1 MMGGLL
7 NISHLIQDQPLHREI
22 SFFYVTS
29 DAKHG
34 WAQPLYGVTQTNW
47 YSMSATPTQI

>member
-22 SFFYVTS
+22 SFFTLHPMQNM
-29 DAKHG
+29 AGRNH
-34 WAQPLYGVTQTNW
+34 
-47 YSMSATPTQI
+47 SMG